1 MKYVLRSNLGLFFDL
16 KEGFWLKKN
25 SNQVSLVDASLRTCW
40 YDVSQENERGT
51 ARIIAGI
58 IGTVKSYGR
67 SELTESSE
75 LQILFETEDN
85 TFTSKVVESDNGR
98 TVFNEGFML
107 MNKISEKRFCLKIL
121 DSKNEVKLG
130 QRYINFWEIEKPTK
144 WLEIETEKVT
154 TK

>member
-25 SNQVSLVDASLRTCW
+25 SNQVSLIDASLRTCW
-40 YDVSQENERGT
+40 YDVSQENEQGT
-51 ARIIAGI
+51 ARIIAGF

-75 LQILFETEDN
+75 LQILVETEDD
-85 TFTSKVVESDNGR
+85 TFSSKVVQSENGR

-107 MNKISEKRFCLKIL
+107 MNKISEKKICLKIM
-121 DSKNEVKLG
+121 DSENGNKLG
-130 QRYINFWEIEKPTK
+130 QRYLNLWEIKKLPK
-144 WLEIETEKVT
+144 WLEINTEKV
-154 TK
+154 